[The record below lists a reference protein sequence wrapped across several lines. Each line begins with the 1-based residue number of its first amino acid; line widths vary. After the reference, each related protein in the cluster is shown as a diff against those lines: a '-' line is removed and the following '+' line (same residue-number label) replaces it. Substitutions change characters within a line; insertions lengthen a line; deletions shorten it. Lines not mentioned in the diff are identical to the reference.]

1 MRRKFQHD
9 ALFILLICS
18 WIPVA
23 IAGTLILMQ
32 MRFYLGQIEQSHVQ
46 RIDQAKIAL
55 NSQLL
60 GVEAIAEIL
69 LATRELNDFIW
80 AGKAAQ
86 PLADNLLYGRISFL
100 KKRAPHILSFTILNK
115 ESNEIFSFPSSNRK
129 NNFYI
134 RSDAYGF
141 SLIDQNTLRYYR
153 PIAYDDNEFPGP
165 NAKLKGFLILDIN
178 LLLWRKSLVDSVTIK
193 KIPKQPSVSGIDLD
207 IANTDQGMSWQYL
220 PYLLILF
227 VVLVMTT
234 IVGLYLTRSRIV
246 KPITGLTHY
255 VRQQMGGAPDCTPQ
269 HELAVL
275 KESFETYVRYE
286 SELKAKLLQQSTLAA
301 IGRTTQMLAHDVRK
315 PFSMLKGLL
324 HLTRVAK
331 DPADTGALVEKFIPE
346 IDKAMVSVEGL
357 IRDIM
362 EVGSNKKPNQEAVHL
377 SSLIQTTLY
386 DVFRSH
392 AGGDIKFRYAFN
404 HRHALYVDPLKA
416 SRMFTNITS
425 NAIEAAGDKGE
436 MWFES
441 REQDNQSPSMIE
453 IVIGNSGSFI
463 PEDRRERVFDAFFTE
478 GKRGGTGLG
487 LAIVKKL
494 VADHGGEISC
504 RSSKAI
510 GTEFVFTLPAADLL
524 SEGLAQGLPASSSE
538 IIKALQDT
546 RSAHAEPSSELA
558 NEARLVDRIV
568 DTARQTGERVVI
580 LVADDEPLYRRM
592 LESHLEDSRLKPH
605 IHLVFADTAERALD
619 VSADGRFDVVIMDV
633 NFGNEAL
640 DGIEAVRR
648 LRAAGSRANICIH
661 SNHGPWEYQRKAM
674 DAGANLF
681 MLKPMTRFNVL
692 MLVYSTISE
701 QVLSAPGLKQV
712 M

>member
-1 MRRKFQHD
+1 MRRRLWHD
-9 ALFILLICS
+9 ALLVLLFCS
-18 WIPVA
+18 WIPVV
-23 IAGTLILMQ
+23 IAAALILI
-32 MRFYLGQIEQSHVQ
+32 QISQTHAS
-46 RIDQAKIAL
+46 RLDQAKITL

-60 GVEAIAEIL
+60 GVEAAADIL
-69 LATRELNDFIW
+69 LASRELNNFVLVDESVRLI
-80 AGKAAQ
+80 AG
-86 PLADNLLYGRISFL
+86 NLLYGRISLL
-100 KKRAPHILSFTILNK
+100 KEKAPFISSFAILDKTSTTT
-115 ESNEIFSFPSSNRK
+115 FSMPTAGDKKYSYDSTQH
-129 NNFYI
+129 
-134 RSDAYGF
+134 DGF

-153 PIAYDDNEFPGP
+153 SIKYDDQEFPGP
-165 NAKLKGFLILDIN
+165 AARLKGFIVLEIDLIP
-178 LLLWRKSLVDSVTIK
+178 WRNSSGGTITIH
-193 KIPKQPSVSGIDLD
+193 KISSRPSIAGIDLE
-207 IANTDQGMSWQYL
+207 IADDSAGNTWQYASH
-220 PYLLILF
+220 LLVLV
-227 VVLVMTT
+227 VVLLLATV
-234 IVGLYLTRSRIV
+234 VGLYFMRSRIV

-255 VRQQMGGAPDCTPQ
+255 VRQQMGRAPDCTPQ
-269 HELAVL
+269 HEFAVL

-331 DPADTGALVEKFIPE
+331 DPADTGALVGKFIPE

-416 SRMFTNITS
+416 SRVFTNITS

-692 MLVYSTISE
+692 MLVYPTISE